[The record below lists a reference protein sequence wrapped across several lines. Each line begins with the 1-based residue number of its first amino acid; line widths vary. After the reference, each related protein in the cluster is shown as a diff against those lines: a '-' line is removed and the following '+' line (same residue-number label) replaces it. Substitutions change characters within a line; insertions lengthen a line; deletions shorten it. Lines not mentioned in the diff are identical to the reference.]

1 MSSAKLVSWVKVN
14 NGKVKVTYNNNT
26 IVDTRVY
33 NIMFPDG
40 AVFQYAANIIADNFY
55 SQVDSNVHHTL
66 LTKKNY

>member
-14 NGKVKVTYNNNT
+14 NGKVKGTYNNNT

-40 AVFQYAANIIADNFY
+40 AV
-55 SQVDSNVHHTL
+55 
-66 LTKKNY
+66 